1 MDDGKSRMVPRLGN
15 RTRFLK
21 QSEIRN
27 MTIECT
33 KVRGINMSQG
43 VCDTPVP
50 DAVKRAAQDAIDAG
64 VNTYTRFDGLPELR
78 QAIARKLSTVNGVD
92 VTGEGDVVVTS
103 GSSSAFYGACM
114 AILDPG
120 DEVILF
126 EPYYGYHR
134 DTLTS
139 LAVESRFVTLR
150 SPDWSF
156 DPRDLEKVV
165 TERTRAIVVNT
176 PTNPCGKVFTRAEL
190 EAIAS
195 VAERHDLF
203 VLTDEIYE
211 HFVYDGRRHVS
222 PASLPR
228 LKNRTITIGG
238 FSKTFSITG
247 WRIGFS
253 AGPREVLERLGLI
266 NDLVYICAPAP
277 LQAGVAR
284 ALELLG
290 DDFYESLGREY
301 RVKRDKFCAA
311 LDRAGLTP
319 MVPEGAYY
327 VLADTSRLPGSTSKD
342 RVMSLLERTGV
353 AAVPGAAFH
362 HGAEGNRIARFCYA
376 KTDADLDEAC
386 RRLERLSL

>member
-1 MDDGKSRMVPRLGN
+1 MTTPKLGN

-50 DAVKRAAQDAIDAG
+50 DPVRKAAQEAIDAG

-78 QAIARKLSTVNGVD
+78 SAIARKLSARNGID
-92 VTGEGDVVVTS
+92 VTGEGDIVVTS
-103 GSSSAFYGACM
+103 GSSSAFYGACL

-120 DEVILF
+120 DEVVLF

-139 LAVESRFVTLR
+139 LGVEARFVTMR
-150 SPDWSF
+150 PPDWSF
-156 DPRDLEKVV
+156 DVRDLEKAV

-176 PTNPCGKVFTRAEL
+176 PTNPCGKVFTRSEL
-190 EAIAS
+190 EAIAG

-203 VLTDEIYE
+203 VITDEIYE
-211 HFVYDGRRHVS
+211 HFVYDGRQHVS

-228 LKNRTITIGG
+228 LKPRTITVGG

-253 AGPREVLERLGLI
+253 AGPKDLVERLGLI

-277 LQAGVAR
+277 LQWGVAR

-290 DDFYESLGREY
+290 DDFYEGLAREY
-301 RVKRDKFCAA
+301 RAKRDKFCEA
-311 LDRAGLTP
+311 LDRAGLP
-319 MVPEGAYY
+319 PLVPQGAYY

-342 RVMSLLERTGV
+342 RVMQLLERTGV
-353 AAVPGAAFH
+353 AAVPGAAFY
-362 HGAEGNRIARFCYA
+362 HGAEGNRLARFCYA
-376 KTDADLDEAC
+376 KTDADLDQAC
-386 RRLERLSL
+386 RRLEGLRL